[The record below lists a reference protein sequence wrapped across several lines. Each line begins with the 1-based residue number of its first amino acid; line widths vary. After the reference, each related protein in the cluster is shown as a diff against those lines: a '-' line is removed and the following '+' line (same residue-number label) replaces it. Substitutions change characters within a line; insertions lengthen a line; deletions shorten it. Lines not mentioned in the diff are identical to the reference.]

1 MQRENMSRSTFV
13 KGIAATCIAACSLGA
28 LSSGEYSTKS
38 GDTYTASAAG
48 IESDVSVTVTVDKSG
63 TIKDVSVDVSGETP
77 GVGAD
82 IGDEITQQI
91 LDAQSAD
98 IDGIAGATITSNAVK
113 TALADALSQAGI
125 DSGLESTTPAQG
137 NAAETAGAESTT
149 EAAESTTEAAAAEG
163 TAETA
168 AAAAGSYTPGTYT
181 ASAKGMDGDVPV
193 TITIGDDGTITGVQV
208 DVSGE
213 TAGIGAE
220 IGDEVTKQILD
231 AQSAEID
238 GVAGATVTSTAVKT
252 AVADALAQ
260 ASGAAAESA
269 TEAAATSQTEAAA
282 AESATEAAATEGT
295 AETAAA
301 AAGSYTPGTYTASA
315 KGMDG
320 DVPVT
325 ITIGDDGT
333 ITGVQVDVS
342 GETAGIGAEI
352 GDEVTKQ
359 ILDAQSAEI
368 DGVAGATVTST
379 AVKTAVADA
388 LAQASGA
395 AAKSAIEAAATESA
409 TEAAATSQTE
419 TAAAESATEAA
430 AASQTE
436 AAAAESAT
444 EAAAASQTEAAAA
457 ESATEAAAAES
468 TTKSAAE
475 TETAATKPAAETEAQ
490 TETAPIYSYGKFT
503 GTSGDASVTV
513 TVKDGKLV
521 SIEGLPEDTSKVTA
535 DVKAAARAALEKAGM
550 DTVLFIPGTYTAS
563 AKGMDSDVTVTV
575 TVDENKIT
583 DADIDVSGETQGI
596 GATIGDTV
604 RLQILSAQSDDIEG
618 VSGATVSSA
627 AVKKALADALD
638 QASIAADDVP
648 SNAENVT
655 EAATE

>member
-260 ASGAAAESA
+260 ASGAAAES
-269 TEAAATSQTEAAA
+269 
-282 AESATEAAATEGT
+282 T
-295 AETAAA
+295 A
-301 AAGSYTPGTYTASA
+301 
-315 KGMDG
+315 
-320 DVPVT
+320 
-325 ITIGDDGT
+325 
-333 ITGVQVDVS
+333 
-342 GETAGIGAEI
+342 
-352 GDEVTKQ
+352 
-359 ILDAQSAEI
+359 
-368 DGVAGATVTST
+368 
-379 AVKTAVADA
+379 
-388 LAQASGA
+388 
-395 AAKSAIEAAATESA
+395 EAAATESA

-419 TAAAESATEAA
+419 AAAAESATEAA

-444 EAAAASQTEAAAA
+444 EAAAASQ
-457 ESATEAAAAES
+457 TEAAAAES

>member
-282 AESATEAAATEGT
+282 AESATEAAAAEGT

-301 AAGSYTPGTYTASA
+301 
-315 KGMDG
+315 
-320 DVPVT
+320 
-325 ITIGDDGT
+325 
-333 ITGVQVDVS
+333 
-342 GETAGIGAEI
+342 
-352 GDEVTKQ
+352 
-359 ILDAQSAEI
+359 
-368 DGVAGATVTST
+368 
-379 AVKTAVADA
+379 
-388 LAQASGA
+388 
-395 AAKSAIEAAATESA
+395 
-409 TEAAATSQTE
+409 SQ
-419 TAAAESATEAA
+419 
-430 AASQTE
+430 
-436 AAAAESAT
+436 
-444 EAAAASQTEAAAA
+444 
-457 ESATEAAAAES
+457 TEAAAAES

>member
-260 ASGAAAESA
+260 ASGAAAES
-269 TEAAATSQTEAAA
+269 
-282 AESATEAAATEGT
+282 T
-295 AETAAA
+295 A
-301 AAGSYTPGTYTASA
+301 
-315 KGMDG
+315 
-320 DVPVT
+320 
-325 ITIGDDGT
+325 
-333 ITGVQVDVS
+333 
-342 GETAGIGAEI
+342 
-352 GDEVTKQ
+352 
-359 ILDAQSAEI
+359 
-368 DGVAGATVTST
+368 
-379 AVKTAVADA
+379 
-388 LAQASGA
+388 
-395 AAKSAIEAAATESA
+395 EAAATESA
-409 TEAAATSQTE
+409 TEAAAT
-419 TAAAESATEAA
+419 
-430 AASQTE
+430 SQTE

-596 GATIGDTV
+596 GTTIGDTV

>member
-269 TEAAATSQTEAAA
+269 TEAAAT
-282 AESATEAAATEGT
+282 ESATEAAAAEGT

-395 AAKSAIEAAATESA
+395 AAESTAEAAATESA

-419 TAAAESATEAA
+419 AAAAESATEAA

-444 EAAAASQTEAAAA
+444 EAAAASQ
-457 ESATEAAAAES
+457 TEAAAAES

>member
-38 GDTYTASAAG
+38 GDSYTASAAG
-48 IESDVSVTVTVDKSG
+48 IES
-63 TIKDVSVDVSGETP
+63 DVSVDVSGETP

-269 TEAAATSQTEAAA
+269 TEAAA
-282 AESATEAAATEGT
+282 
-295 AETAAA
+295 
-301 AAGSYTPGTYTASA
+301 
-315 KGMDG
+315 
-320 DVPVT
+320 
-325 ITIGDDGT
+325 
-333 ITGVQVDVS
+333 
-342 GETAGIGAEI
+342 
-352 GDEVTKQ
+352 
-359 ILDAQSAEI
+359 
-368 DGVAGATVTST
+368 
-379 AVKTAVADA
+379 
-388 LAQASGA
+388 
-395 AAKSAIEAAATESA
+395 
-409 TEAAATSQTE
+409 
-419 TAAAESATEAA
+419 
-430 AASQTE
+430 ASQTE
-436 AAAAESAT
+436 AAAAESTT
-444 EAAAASQTEAAAA
+444 E
-457 ESATEAAAAES
+457 
-468 TTKSAAE
+468 SAAE

-550 DTVLFIPGTYTAS
+550 DTVLYIPGTYTAS

>member
-260 ASGAAAESA
+260 ASGAAA
-269 TEAAATSQTEAAA
+269 
-282 AESATEAAATEGT
+282 AESAT
-295 AETAAA
+295 
-301 AAGSYTPGTYTASA
+301 
-315 KGMDG
+315 
-320 DVPVT
+320 
-325 ITIGDDGT
+325 
-333 ITGVQVDVS
+333 
-342 GETAGIGAEI
+342 
-352 GDEVTKQ
+352 
-359 ILDAQSAEI
+359 
-368 DGVAGATVTST
+368 
-379 AVKTAVADA
+379 
-388 LAQASGA
+388 
-395 AAKSAIEAAATESA
+395 KSAAE
-409 TEAAATSQTE
+409 TE
-419 TAAAESATEAA
+419 TAA
-430 AASQTE
+430 
-436 AAAAESAT
+436 
-444 EAAAASQTEAAAA
+444 
-457 ESATEAAAAES
+457 
-468 TTKSAAE
+468 TKPAAE

>member
-269 TEAAATSQTEAAA
+269 TEAAAT
-282 AESATEAAATEGT
+282 ESATEAAAAEGT

-395 AAKSAIEAAATESA
+395 AAESTAEAAATESA
-409 TEAAATSQTE
+409 TEAAAT
-419 TAAAESATEAA
+419 
-430 AASQTE
+430 SQTE

-444 EAAAASQTEAAAA
+444 EAAAASQ
-457 ESATEAAAAES
+457 TEAAAAES

-503 GTSGDASVTV
+503 GASGDASVTV

>member
-149 EAAESTTEAAAAEG
+149 EAAAAEG

-269 TEAAATSQTEAAA
+269 TET
-282 AESATEAAATEGT
+282 
-295 AETAAA
+295 
-301 AAGSYTPGTYTASA
+301 
-315 KGMDG
+315 
-320 DVPVT
+320 
-325 ITIGDDGT
+325 
-333 ITGVQVDVS
+333 
-342 GETAGIGAEI
+342 
-352 GDEVTKQ
+352 
-359 ILDAQSAEI
+359 
-368 DGVAGATVTST
+368 
-379 AVKTAVADA
+379 
-388 LAQASGA
+388 
-395 AAKSAIEAAATESA
+395 
-409 TEAAATSQTE
+409 
-419 TAAAESATEAA
+419 A
-430 AASQTE
+430 AASQ
-436 AAAAESAT
+436 
-444 EAAAASQTEAAAA
+444 
-457 ESATEAAAAES
+457 TEAAAAES

-550 DTVLFIPGTYTAS
+550 DTVLYIPGTYTAS

>member
-269 TEAAATSQTEAAA
+269 TET
-282 AESATEAAATEGT
+282 
-295 AETAAA
+295 
-301 AAGSYTPGTYTASA
+301 
-315 KGMDG
+315 
-320 DVPVT
+320 
-325 ITIGDDGT
+325 
-333 ITGVQVDVS
+333 
-342 GETAGIGAEI
+342 
-352 GDEVTKQ
+352 
-359 ILDAQSAEI
+359 
-368 DGVAGATVTST
+368 
-379 AVKTAVADA
+379 
-388 LAQASGA
+388 
-395 AAKSAIEAAATESA
+395 
-409 TEAAATSQTE
+409 
-419 TAAAESATEAA
+419 
-430 AASQTE
+430 
-436 AAAAESAT
+436 
-444 EAAAASQTEAAAA
+444 AAASQTEAAAA

>member
-260 ASGAAAESA
+260 ASGA
-269 TEAAATSQTEAAA
+269 T
-282 AESATEAAATEGT
+282 
-295 AETAAA
+295 
-301 AAGSYTPGTYTASA
+301 
-315 KGMDG
+315 
-320 DVPVT
+320 
-325 ITIGDDGT
+325 
-333 ITGVQVDVS
+333 
-342 GETAGIGAEI
+342 
-352 GDEVTKQ
+352 
-359 ILDAQSAEI
+359 
-368 DGVAGATVTST
+368 
-379 AVKTAVADA
+379 
-388 LAQASGA
+388 
-395 AAKSAIEAAATESA
+395 AKSATEAAATESA
-409 TEAAATSQTE
+409 TEAAAT
-419 TAAAESATEAA
+419 
-430 AASQTE
+430 SQTE

-596 GATIGDTV
+596 GTTIGDTV

>member
-269 TEAAATSQTEAAA
+269 TEAAAT
-282 AESATEAAATEGT
+282 
-295 AETAAA
+295 
-301 AAGSYTPGTYTASA
+301 
-315 KGMDG
+315 
-320 DVPVT
+320 
-325 ITIGDDGT
+325 
-333 ITGVQVDVS
+333 
-342 GETAGIGAEI
+342 
-352 GDEVTKQ
+352 
-359 ILDAQSAEI
+359 
-368 DGVAGATVTST
+368 
-379 AVKTAVADA
+379 
-388 LAQASGA
+388 
-395 AAKSAIEAAATESA
+395 ESA

-419 TAAAESATEAA
+419 AAAAESATEAA

-444 EAAAASQTEAAAA
+444 EAAAASQ
-457 ESATEAAAAES
+457 TEAAAAES

-550 DTVLFIPGTYTAS
+550 DTVLYIPGTYTAS

>member
-38 GDTYTASAAG
+38 GDSYTASAAG

-260 ASGAAAESA
+260 ASGAAA
-269 TEAAATSQTEAAA
+269 
-282 AESATEAAATEGT
+282 
-295 AETAAA
+295 
-301 AAGSYTPGTYTASA
+301 
-315 KGMDG
+315 
-320 DVPVT
+320 
-325 ITIGDDGT
+325 
-333 ITGVQVDVS
+333 
-342 GETAGIGAEI
+342 
-352 GDEVTKQ
+352 
-359 ILDAQSAEI
+359 
-368 DGVAGATVTST
+368 
-379 AVKTAVADA
+379 
-388 LAQASGA
+388 
-395 AAKSAIEAAATESA
+395 
-409 TEAAATSQTE
+409 
-419 TAAAESATEAA
+419 AESATEAA

-436 AAAAESAT
+436 AAAAESTT

-457 ESATEAAAAES
+457 ESTTE
-468 TTKSAAE
+468 SAAE

-550 DTVLFIPGTYTAS
+550 DTVLYIPGTYTAS

-575 TVDENKIT
+575 TVDESKIT

>member
-38 GDTYTASAAG
+38 GDSYTASAAG

-269 TEAAATSQTEAAA
+269 TEAAAT
-282 AESATEAAATEGT
+282 ESATEAAAT
-295 AETAAA
+295 
-301 AAGSYTPGTYTASA
+301 
-315 KGMDG
+315 
-320 DVPVT
+320 
-325 ITIGDDGT
+325 
-333 ITGVQVDVS
+333 
-342 GETAGIGAEI
+342 
-352 GDEVTKQ
+352 
-359 ILDAQSAEI
+359 
-368 DGVAGATVTST
+368 
-379 AVKTAVADA
+379 
-388 LAQASGA
+388 
-395 AAKSAIEAAATESA
+395 
-409 TEAAATSQTE
+409 
-419 TAAAESATEAA
+419 
-430 AASQTE
+430 SQTE

-457 ESATEAAAAES
+457 ESTTE
-468 TTKSAAE
+468 SAAE

-550 DTVLFIPGTYTAS
+550 DTVLYIPGTYTAS

>member
-260 ASGAAAESA
+260 ASGA
-269 TEAAATSQTEAAA
+269 T
-282 AESATEAAATEGT
+282 
-295 AETAAA
+295 
-301 AAGSYTPGTYTASA
+301 
-315 KGMDG
+315 
-320 DVPVT
+320 
-325 ITIGDDGT
+325 
-333 ITGVQVDVS
+333 
-342 GETAGIGAEI
+342 
-352 GDEVTKQ
+352 
-359 ILDAQSAEI
+359 
-368 DGVAGATVTST
+368 
-379 AVKTAVADA
+379 
-388 LAQASGA
+388 
-395 AAKSAIEAAATESA
+395 AKSATEAAATESA
-409 TEAAATSQTE
+409 TEAAAT
-419 TAAAESATEAA
+419 
-430 AASQTE
+430 
-436 AAAAESAT
+436 
-444 EAAAASQTEAAAA
+444 SQTEAAAA

>member
-260 ASGAAAESA
+260 ASGAAA
-269 TEAAATSQTEAAA
+269 
-282 AESATEAAATEGT
+282 
-295 AETAAA
+295 
-301 AAGSYTPGTYTASA
+301 
-315 KGMDG
+315 
-320 DVPVT
+320 
-325 ITIGDDGT
+325 
-333 ITGVQVDVS
+333 
-342 GETAGIGAEI
+342 
-352 GDEVTKQ
+352 
-359 ILDAQSAEI
+359 
-368 DGVAGATVTST
+368 
-379 AVKTAVADA
+379 
-388 LAQASGA
+388 
-395 AAKSAIEAAATESA
+395 
-409 TEAAATSQTE
+409 
-419 TAAAESATEAA
+419 AESATEAA

-436 AAAAESAT
+436 AAAAESTT
-444 EAAAASQTEAAAA
+444 E
-457 ESATEAAAAES
+457 
-468 TTKSAAE
+468 SAAE

-550 DTVLFIPGTYTAS
+550 DTVLYIPGTYTAS

>member
-260 ASGAAAESA
+260 ASGAAA
-269 TEAAATSQTEAAA
+269 
-282 AESATEAAATEGT
+282 
-295 AETAAA
+295 
-301 AAGSYTPGTYTASA
+301 
-315 KGMDG
+315 
-320 DVPVT
+320 
-325 ITIGDDGT
+325 
-333 ITGVQVDVS
+333 
-342 GETAGIGAEI
+342 
-352 GDEVTKQ
+352 
-359 ILDAQSAEI
+359 
-368 DGVAGATVTST
+368 
-379 AVKTAVADA
+379 
-388 LAQASGA
+388 
-395 AAKSAIEAAATESA
+395 
-409 TEAAATSQTE
+409 
-419 TAAAESATEAA
+419 AESATEAA

-436 AAAAESAT
+436 AAAAESTT

-457 ESATEAAAAES
+457 ESTTE
-468 TTKSAAE
+468 SAAE

-550 DTVLFIPGTYTAS
+550 DTVLYIPGTYTAS

>member
-38 GDTYTASAAG
+38 GDSYTASAAG

-149 EAAESTTEAAAAEG
+149 EAAESTTEAAGAESA
-163 TAETA
+163 TEA
-168 AAAAGSYTPGTYT
+168 AAAAASGSYTPGTYT

-260 ASGAAAESA
+260 ASGAAAEST
-269 TEAAATSQTEAAA
+269 TEASA
-282 AESATEAAATEGT
+282 AESATETET
-295 AETAAA
+295 VAE
-301 AAGSYTPGTYTASA
+301 
-315 KGMDG
+315 
-320 DVPVT
+320 
-325 ITIGDDGT
+325 
-333 ITGVQVDVS
+333 VQ
-342 GETAGIGAEI
+342 
-352 GDEVTKQ
+352 
-359 ILDAQSAEI
+359 
-368 DGVAGATVTST
+368 
-379 AVKTAVADA
+379 
-388 LAQASGA
+388 
-395 AAKSAIEAAATESA
+395 TESA
-409 TEAAATSQTE
+409 AGTE
-419 TAAAESATEAA
+419 TAAEA
-430 AASQTE
+430 QTE
-436 AAAAESAT
+436 A
-444 EAAAASQTEAAAA
+444 
-457 ESATEAAAAES
+457 
-468 TTKSAAE
+468 AAE
-475 TETAATKPAAETEAQ
+475 TETAATESTTEAAVETETAAAESTTEAAAETEAQ

-521 SIEGLPEDTSKVTA
+521 SIEGLPEDTSRVTA

-550 DTVLFIPGTYTAS
+550 DTVLYIPGTYTAS

>member
-269 TEAAATSQTEAAA
+269 TEAAAT
-282 AESATEAAATEGT
+282 
-295 AETAAA
+295 
-301 AAGSYTPGTYTASA
+301 
-315 KGMDG
+315 
-320 DVPVT
+320 
-325 ITIGDDGT
+325 
-333 ITGVQVDVS
+333 
-342 GETAGIGAEI
+342 
-352 GDEVTKQ
+352 
-359 ILDAQSAEI
+359 
-368 DGVAGATVTST
+368 
-379 AVKTAVADA
+379 
-388 LAQASGA
+388 
-395 AAKSAIEAAATESA
+395 ESA

-419 TAAAESATEAA
+419 AAAAESATEAA

-444 EAAAASQTEAAAA
+444 EAAAASQ
-457 ESATEAAAAES
+457 TEAAAAES

-503 GTSGDASVTV
+503 GASGDASVTV

-596 GATIGDTV
+596 GTTIGDTV

>member
-38 GDTYTASAAG
+38 GDSYTASAAG

-260 ASGAAAESA
+260 ASGAAAEST
-269 TEAAATSQTEAAA
+269 TEASA
-282 AESATEAAATEGT
+282 AESATETET
-295 AETAAA
+295 VAE
-301 AAGSYTPGTYTASA
+301 
-315 KGMDG
+315 
-320 DVPVT
+320 
-325 ITIGDDGT
+325 
-333 ITGVQVDVS
+333 VQ
-342 GETAGIGAEI
+342 
-352 GDEVTKQ
+352 
-359 ILDAQSAEI
+359 
-368 DGVAGATVTST
+368 
-379 AVKTAVADA
+379 
-388 LAQASGA
+388 
-395 AAKSAIEAAATESA
+395 TESA
-409 TEAAATSQTE
+409 AGTE
-419 TAAAESATEAA
+419 TAAEA
-430 AASQTE
+430 QTE
-436 AAAAESAT
+436 A
-444 EAAAASQTEAAAA
+444 
-457 ESATEAAAAES
+457 
-468 TTKSAAE
+468 AAE
-475 TETAATKPAAETEAQ
+475 TETAATESTTEAAVETETAAAESTTEAAAETEAQ

-521 SIEGLPEDTSKVTA
+521 SIEGLPEDTSRVTA

-550 DTVLFIPGTYTAS
+550 DTVLYIPGTYTAS

>member
-260 ASGAAAESA
+260 ASGAAA
-269 TEAAATSQTEAAA
+269 
-282 AESATEAAATEGT
+282 
-295 AETAAA
+295 
-301 AAGSYTPGTYTASA
+301 
-315 KGMDG
+315 
-320 DVPVT
+320 
-325 ITIGDDGT
+325 
-333 ITGVQVDVS
+333 
-342 GETAGIGAEI
+342 
-352 GDEVTKQ
+352 
-359 ILDAQSAEI
+359 
-368 DGVAGATVTST
+368 
-379 AVKTAVADA
+379 
-388 LAQASGA
+388 
-395 AAKSAIEAAATESA
+395 
-409 TEAAATSQTE
+409 
-419 TAAAESATEAA
+419 AESATEAA

-436 AAAAESAT
+436 AAAAESTT
-444 EAAAASQTEAAAA
+444 E
-457 ESATEAAAAES
+457 
-468 TTKSAAE
+468 SAAE

-521 SIEGLPEDTSKVTA
+521 SIDGLPEDTSKVTA

-550 DTVLFIPGTYTAS
+550 DTVLYIPGTYTAS

>member
-1 MQRENMSRSTFV
+1 MRLR
-13 KGIAATCIAACSLGA
+13 
-28 LSSGEYSTKS
+28 
-38 GDTYTASAAG
+38 
-48 IESDVSVTVTVDKSG
+48 
-63 TIKDVSVDVSGETP
+63 P
-77 GVGAD
+77 
-82 IGDEITQQI
+82 
-91 LDAQSAD
+91 
-98 IDGIAGATITSNAVK
+98 
-113 TALADALSQAGI
+113 
-125 DSGLESTTPAQG
+125 PAPK
-137 NAAETAGAESTT
+137 
-149 EAAESTTEAAAAEG
+149 EAAAAEG

-260 ASGAAAESA
+260 ASGAAAES
-269 TEAAATSQTEAAA
+269 
-282 AESATEAAATEGT
+282 T
-295 AETAAA
+295 A
-301 AAGSYTPGTYTASA
+301 
-315 KGMDG
+315 
-320 DVPVT
+320 
-325 ITIGDDGT
+325 
-333 ITGVQVDVS
+333 
-342 GETAGIGAEI
+342 
-352 GDEVTKQ
+352 
-359 ILDAQSAEI
+359 
-368 DGVAGATVTST
+368 
-379 AVKTAVADA
+379 
-388 LAQASGA
+388 
-395 AAKSAIEAAATESA
+395 EAAATESA

-419 TAAAESATEAA
+419 AAAAESATEAA

-444 EAAAASQTEAAAA
+444 EAAAASQ
-457 ESATEAAAAES
+457 TEAAAAES

>member
-260 ASGAAAESA
+260 ASGAAAAESA
-269 TEAAATSQTEAAA
+269 TEAAAASQTEAAA
-282 AESATEAAATEGT
+282 AEST
-295 AETAAA
+295 
-301 AAGSYTPGTYTASA
+301 
-315 KGMDG
+315 
-320 DVPVT
+320 
-325 ITIGDDGT
+325 
-333 ITGVQVDVS
+333 
-342 GETAGIGAEI
+342 
-352 GDEVTKQ
+352 
-359 ILDAQSAEI
+359 
-368 DGVAGATVTST
+368 
-379 AVKTAVADA
+379 
-388 LAQASGA
+388 
-395 AAKSAIEAAATESA
+395 
-409 TEAAATSQTE
+409 
-419 TAAAESATEAA
+419 TEAA

-550 DTVLFIPGTYTAS
+550 DTVLYIPGTYTAS

>member
-260 ASGAAAESA
+260 ASGAAAESTAEAAATESA

-282 AESATEAAATEGT
+282 AESATEAAA
-295 AETAAA
+295 
-301 AAGSYTPGTYTASA
+301 
-315 KGMDG
+315 
-320 DVPVT
+320 
-325 ITIGDDGT
+325 
-333 ITGVQVDVS
+333 
-342 GETAGIGAEI
+342 
-352 GDEVTKQ
+352 
-359 ILDAQSAEI
+359 
-368 DGVAGATVTST
+368 
-379 AVKTAVADA
+379 
-388 LAQASGA
+388 
-395 AAKSAIEAAATESA
+395 
-409 TEAAATSQTE
+409 
-419 TAAAESATEAA
+419 
-430 AASQTE
+430 ASQ
-436 AAAAESAT
+436 
-444 EAAAASQTEAAAA
+444 
-457 ESATEAAAAES
+457 TEAAAAES

-503 GTSGDASVTV
+503 GASGDASVTV

>member
-260 ASGAAAESA
+260 ASGA
-269 TEAAATSQTEAAA
+269 T
-282 AESATEAAATEGT
+282 
-295 AETAAA
+295 
-301 AAGSYTPGTYTASA
+301 
-315 KGMDG
+315 
-320 DVPVT
+320 
-325 ITIGDDGT
+325 
-333 ITGVQVDVS
+333 
-342 GETAGIGAEI
+342 
-352 GDEVTKQ
+352 
-359 ILDAQSAEI
+359 
-368 DGVAGATVTST
+368 
-379 AVKTAVADA
+379 
-388 LAQASGA
+388 
-395 AAKSAIEAAATESA
+395 AKSATEAAATESA

-419 TAAAESATEAA
+419 AAAAESATEAA

-596 GATIGDTV
+596 GTTIGDTV

>member
-149 EAAESTTEAAAAEG
+149 EAAESTTEAAESTTEAAAAEG

-260 ASGAAAESA
+260 ASGAAAES
-269 TEAAATSQTEAAA
+269 
-282 AESATEAAATEGT
+282 T
-295 AETAAA
+295 A
-301 AAGSYTPGTYTASA
+301 
-315 KGMDG
+315 
-320 DVPVT
+320 
-325 ITIGDDGT
+325 
-333 ITGVQVDVS
+333 
-342 GETAGIGAEI
+342 
-352 GDEVTKQ
+352 
-359 ILDAQSAEI
+359 
-368 DGVAGATVTST
+368 
-379 AVKTAVADA
+379 
-388 LAQASGA
+388 
-395 AAKSAIEAAATESA
+395 
-409 TEAAATSQTE
+409 
-419 TAAAESATEAA
+419 
-430 AASQTE
+430 
-436 AAAAESAT
+436 
-444 EAAAASQTEAAAA
+444 EAAAA

-475 TETAATKPAAETEAQ
+475 TETTATGPAAETEAQ
-490 TETAPIYSYGKFT
+490 TATAPIYSYGKFT

-550 DTVLFIPGTYTAS
+550 DTVLYIPGTYTAS

-596 GATIGDTV
+596 GTTIGDTV
-604 RLQILSAQSDDIEG
+604 RLQILSAQYDDIEV
-618 VSGATVSSA
+618 VSGATVRAA

>member
-38 GDTYTASAAG
+38 GDSYTASAAG

-260 ASGAAAESA
+260 ASGAAAKSA
-269 TEAAATSQTEAAA
+269 T
-282 AESATEAAATEGT
+282 
-295 AETAAA
+295 
-301 AAGSYTPGTYTASA
+301 
-315 KGMDG
+315 
-320 DVPVT
+320 
-325 ITIGDDGT
+325 
-333 ITGVQVDVS
+333 
-342 GETAGIGAEI
+342 
-352 GDEVTKQ
+352 
-359 ILDAQSAEI
+359 
-368 DGVAGATVTST
+368 
-379 AVKTAVADA
+379 
-388 LAQASGA
+388 
-395 AAKSAIEAAATESA
+395 EAAATESA

-419 TAAAESATEAA
+419 AAAAESATEAA

-457 ESATEAAAAES
+457 ESATEAAAASQTEAAAAES

>member
-269 TEAAATSQTEAAA
+269 TET
-282 AESATEAAATEGT
+282 
-295 AETAAA
+295 
-301 AAGSYTPGTYTASA
+301 
-315 KGMDG
+315 
-320 DVPVT
+320 
-325 ITIGDDGT
+325 
-333 ITGVQVDVS
+333 
-342 GETAGIGAEI
+342 
-352 GDEVTKQ
+352 
-359 ILDAQSAEI
+359 
-368 DGVAGATVTST
+368 
-379 AVKTAVADA
+379 
-388 LAQASGA
+388 
-395 AAKSAIEAAATESA
+395 
-409 TEAAATSQTE
+409 
-419 TAAAESATEAA
+419 A
-430 AASQTE
+430 AASQ
-436 AAAAESAT
+436 
-444 EAAAASQTEAAAA
+444 
-457 ESATEAAAAES
+457 TEAAAAES

-596 GATIGDTV
+596 GTTIGDTV

>member
-260 ASGAAAESA
+260 ASGAAA
-269 TEAAATSQTEAAA
+269 
-282 AESATEAAATEGT
+282 
-295 AETAAA
+295 
-301 AAGSYTPGTYTASA
+301 
-315 KGMDG
+315 
-320 DVPVT
+320 
-325 ITIGDDGT
+325 
-333 ITGVQVDVS
+333 
-342 GETAGIGAEI
+342 
-352 GDEVTKQ
+352 
-359 ILDAQSAEI
+359 
-368 DGVAGATVTST
+368 
-379 AVKTAVADA
+379 
-388 LAQASGA
+388 
-395 AAKSAIEAAATESA
+395 
-409 TEAAATSQTE
+409 
-419 TAAAESATEAA
+419 AESATEAA
-430 AASQTE
+430 AASQ
-436 AAAAESAT
+436 
-444 EAAAASQTEAAAA
+444 
-457 ESATEAAAAES
+457 TEAAAAES

>member
-260 ASGAAAESA
+260 ASGAAA
-269 TEAAATSQTEAAA
+269 
-282 AESATEAAATEGT
+282 
-295 AETAAA
+295 
-301 AAGSYTPGTYTASA
+301 
-315 KGMDG
+315 
-320 DVPVT
+320 
-325 ITIGDDGT
+325 
-333 ITGVQVDVS
+333 
-342 GETAGIGAEI
+342 
-352 GDEVTKQ
+352 
-359 ILDAQSAEI
+359 
-368 DGVAGATVTST
+368 
-379 AVKTAVADA
+379 
-388 LAQASGA
+388 
-395 AAKSAIEAAATESA
+395 KSAIEAAATESA

-419 TAAAESATEAA
+419 T
-430 AASQTE
+430 
-436 AAAAESAT
+436 AAAESAT

>member
-260 ASGAAAESA
+260 ASGAAAESTA
-269 TEAAATSQTEAAA
+269 EAAAT
-282 AESATEAAATEGT
+282 
-295 AETAAA
+295 
-301 AAGSYTPGTYTASA
+301 
-315 KGMDG
+315 
-320 DVPVT
+320 
-325 ITIGDDGT
+325 
-333 ITGVQVDVS
+333 
-342 GETAGIGAEI
+342 
-352 GDEVTKQ
+352 
-359 ILDAQSAEI
+359 
-368 DGVAGATVTST
+368 
-379 AVKTAVADA
+379 
-388 LAQASGA
+388 
-395 AAKSAIEAAATESA
+395 
-409 TEAAATSQTE
+409 
-419 TAAAESATEAA
+419 ESATEAA

-436 AAAAESAT
+436 AAAAESTT
-444 EAAAASQTEAAAA
+444 E
-457 ESATEAAAAES
+457 
-468 TTKSAAE
+468 SAAE

-550 DTVLFIPGTYTAS
+550 DTVLYIPGTYTAS

>member
-149 EAAESTTEAAAAEG
+149 EAAESTTEAAAA
-163 TAETA
+163 
-168 AAAAGSYTPGTYT
+168 
-181 ASAKGMDGDVPV
+181 
-193 TITIGDDGTITGVQV
+193 
-208 DVSGE
+208 
-213 TAGIGAE
+213 
-220 IGDEVTKQILD
+220 
-231 AQSAEID
+231 
-238 GVAGATVTSTAVKT
+238 
-252 AVADALAQ
+252 
-260 ASGAAAESA
+260 
-269 TEAAATSQTEAAA
+269 
-282 AESATEAAATEGT
+282 EGT

>member
-38 GDTYTASAAG
+38 GDSYTASAAG

-260 ASGAAAESA
+260 ASGAAAAESA
-269 TEAAATSQTEAAA
+269 TEAAAASQTEAAA
-282 AESATEAAATEGT
+282 AEST
-295 AETAAA
+295 
-301 AAGSYTPGTYTASA
+301 
-315 KGMDG
+315 
-320 DVPVT
+320 
-325 ITIGDDGT
+325 
-333 ITGVQVDVS
+333 
-342 GETAGIGAEI
+342 
-352 GDEVTKQ
+352 
-359 ILDAQSAEI
+359 
-368 DGVAGATVTST
+368 
-379 AVKTAVADA
+379 
-388 LAQASGA
+388 
-395 AAKSAIEAAATESA
+395 
-409 TEAAATSQTE
+409 
-419 TAAAESATEAA
+419 TEAA

-457 ESATEAAAAES
+457 ESTTE
-468 TTKSAAE
+468 SAAE

-550 DTVLFIPGTYTAS
+550 DTVLYIPGTYTAS

>member
-269 TEAAATSQTEAAA
+269 TEAAA
-282 AESATEAAATEGT
+282 
-295 AETAAA
+295 
-301 AAGSYTPGTYTASA
+301 
-315 KGMDG
+315 
-320 DVPVT
+320 
-325 ITIGDDGT
+325 
-333 ITGVQVDVS
+333 
-342 GETAGIGAEI
+342 
-352 GDEVTKQ
+352 
-359 ILDAQSAEI
+359 
-368 DGVAGATVTST
+368 
-379 AVKTAVADA
+379 
-388 LAQASGA
+388 
-395 AAKSAIEAAATESA
+395 
-409 TEAAATSQTE
+409 
-419 TAAAESATEAA
+419 
-430 AASQTE
+430 
-436 AAAAESAT
+436 
-444 EAAAASQTEAAAA
+444 ASQTEAAAA

>member
-260 ASGAAAESA
+260 ASGAAAAESA
-269 TEAAATSQTEAAA
+269 TEAAAASQTEAAA
-282 AESATEAAATEGT
+282 AEST
-295 AETAAA
+295 
-301 AAGSYTPGTYTASA
+301 
-315 KGMDG
+315 
-320 DVPVT
+320 
-325 ITIGDDGT
+325 
-333 ITGVQVDVS
+333 
-342 GETAGIGAEI
+342 
-352 GDEVTKQ
+352 
-359 ILDAQSAEI
+359 
-368 DGVAGATVTST
+368 
-379 AVKTAVADA
+379 
-388 LAQASGA
+388 
-395 AAKSAIEAAATESA
+395 
-409 TEAAATSQTE
+409 
-419 TAAAESATEAA
+419 TEAA

>member
-38 GDTYTASAAG
+38 GDSYTASAAG

-269 TEAAATSQTEAAA
+269 TEAAATSQTE
-282 AESATEAAATEGT
+282 
-295 AETAAA
+295 
-301 AAGSYTPGTYTASA
+301 
-315 KGMDG
+315 
-320 DVPVT
+320 
-325 ITIGDDGT
+325 
-333 ITGVQVDVS
+333 
-342 GETAGIGAEI
+342 
-352 GDEVTKQ
+352 
-359 ILDAQSAEI
+359 
-368 DGVAGATVTST
+368 
-379 AVKTAVADA
+379 
-388 LAQASGA
+388 
-395 AAKSAIEAAATESA
+395 
-409 TEAAATSQTE
+409 

-430 AASQTE
+430 AASQ
-436 AAAAESAT
+436 
-444 EAAAASQTEAAAA
+444 
-457 ESATEAAAAES
+457 TEAAAAES

-550 DTVLFIPGTYTAS
+550 DTVLYIPGTYTAS

>member
-260 ASGAAAESA
+260 ASGAAA
-269 TEAAATSQTEAAA
+269 
-282 AESATEAAATEGT
+282 
-295 AETAAA
+295 
-301 AAGSYTPGTYTASA
+301 
-315 KGMDG
+315 
-320 DVPVT
+320 
-325 ITIGDDGT
+325 
-333 ITGVQVDVS
+333 
-342 GETAGIGAEI
+342 
-352 GDEVTKQ
+352 
-359 ILDAQSAEI
+359 
-368 DGVAGATVTST
+368 
-379 AVKTAVADA
+379 
-388 LAQASGA
+388 
-395 AAKSAIEAAATESA
+395 
-409 TEAAATSQTE
+409 
-419 TAAAESATEAA
+419 AESATEAA
-430 AASQTE
+430 AASQ
-436 AAAAESAT
+436 
-444 EAAAASQTEAAAA
+444 
-457 ESATEAAAAES
+457 TEAAAAES

-550 DTVLFIPGTYTAS
+550 DTVLYIPGTYTAS

>member
-269 TEAAATSQTEAAA
+269 TEAAAT
-282 AESATEAAATEGT
+282 ESATEAAAT
-295 AETAAA
+295 
-301 AAGSYTPGTYTASA
+301 
-315 KGMDG
+315 
-320 DVPVT
+320 
-325 ITIGDDGT
+325 
-333 ITGVQVDVS
+333 
-342 GETAGIGAEI
+342 
-352 GDEVTKQ
+352 
-359 ILDAQSAEI
+359 
-368 DGVAGATVTST
+368 
-379 AVKTAVADA
+379 
-388 LAQASGA
+388 
-395 AAKSAIEAAATESA
+395 
-409 TEAAATSQTE
+409 
-419 TAAAESATEAA
+419 
-430 AASQTE
+430 SQTE

-444 EAAAASQTEAAAA
+444 EAAAASQ
-457 ESATEAAAAES
+457 TEAAAAES

-503 GTSGDASVTV
+503 GASGDASVTV

>member
-260 ASGAAAESA
+260 ASGAAA
-269 TEAAATSQTEAAA
+269 
-282 AESATEAAATEGT
+282 
-295 AETAAA
+295 
-301 AAGSYTPGTYTASA
+301 
-315 KGMDG
+315 
-320 DVPVT
+320 
-325 ITIGDDGT
+325 
-333 ITGVQVDVS
+333 
-342 GETAGIGAEI
+342 
-352 GDEVTKQ
+352 
-359 ILDAQSAEI
+359 
-368 DGVAGATVTST
+368 
-379 AVKTAVADA
+379 
-388 LAQASGA
+388 
-395 AAKSAIEAAATESA
+395 
-409 TEAAATSQTE
+409 
-419 TAAAESATEAA
+419 
-430 AASQTE
+430 
-436 AAAAESAT
+436 AESAT